1 MSLPRATVW
10 VFPLIGCDEDSAG
23 PALVCA
29 DGVLSPIITPGR
41 MCEICCSNLRIS
53 CERASILAFCSS
65 IFFVRASSRAA
76 SDVLTGSG
84 EGVCAEAVESNKPQ
98 EKTAAQNIAASFM
111 VPNVGISSFVWQAVR
126 LQMRSLPF
134 QHLLLNFFM
143 PERIQ
148 KPVEPAP
155 WGPKQG
161 DGGGPRSPDVS
172 RPDTKDLLKKMR
184 KVDPNQSKRYRQ
196 RTGQ

>member
-1 MSLPRATVW
+1 MHRAI
-10 VFPLIGCDEDSAG
+10 VFSNRQRIERSHLSSPWSVCPLRFE
-23 PALVCA
+23 
-29 DGVLSPIITPGR
+29 
-41 MCEICCSNLRIS
+41 
-53 CERASILAFCSS
+53 
-65 IFFVRASSRAA
+65 
-76 SDVLTGSG
+76 
-84 EGVCAEAVESNKPQ
+84 
-98 EKTAAQNIAASFM
+98 
-111 VPNVGISSFVWQAVR
+111 
-126 LQMRSLPF
+126 
-134 QHLLLNFFM
+134 LLLVRFFM